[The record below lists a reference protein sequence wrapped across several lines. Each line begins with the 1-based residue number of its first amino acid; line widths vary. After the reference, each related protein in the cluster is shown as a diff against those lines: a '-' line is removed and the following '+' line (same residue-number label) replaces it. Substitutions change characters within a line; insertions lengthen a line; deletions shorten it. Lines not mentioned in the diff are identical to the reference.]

1 MGQQHD
7 WQSSRF
13 RFNAQHGHY
22 DYHHAA
28 EVGCLDASCSC
39 RFSLAMFR
47 VLSTLRDAFSD
58 QFPQSGFMRR
68 LRYRSNAAGLAL
80 YTLGSRRVPAA
91 EATLIASLE
100 VPLTPFWVWLA
111 FGEVVS
117 LSTLIGG
124 AFVLS
129 ALVGHI
135 LIANRPFATPII
147 Q

>member
-1 MGQQHD
+1 MPLGI
-7 WQSSRF
+7 SP
-13 RFNAQHGHY
+13 
-22 DYHHAA
+22 
-28 EVGCLDASCSC
+28 LDLGLCAV
-39 RFSLAMFR
+39 FG
-47 VLSTLRDAFSD
+47 VV
-58 QFPQSGFMRR
+58 Q
-68 LRYRSNAAGLAL
+68 NAAGLAL

-117 LSTLIGG
+117 LSTLTGG
-124 AFVLS
+124 AIVLS